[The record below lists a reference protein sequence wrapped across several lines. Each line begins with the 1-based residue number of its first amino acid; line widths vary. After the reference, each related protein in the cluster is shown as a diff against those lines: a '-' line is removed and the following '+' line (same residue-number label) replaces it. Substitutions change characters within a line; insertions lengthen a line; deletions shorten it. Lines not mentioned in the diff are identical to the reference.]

1 MAAGVNPADLEKVH
15 APIGLDL
22 GAQTAEETAL
32 AILSQMVAVRHGKV
46 GGPMPGLATAPAS
59 AA

>member
-1 MAAGVNPADLEKVH
+1 VH

-46 GGPMPGLATAPAS
+46 GGPMPGSVAAATT